1 MTTRV
6 AFLRAVNVGKRTV
19 AMARVV
25 EIFEE
30 LGYEQVWTYVNS
42 GNVVFDATGS
52 RAEHERRI
60 GDALAAEYGFE
71 VTTFVRTAAHIR
83 AVLAAQPFEVV
94 DGDTYFV
101 TFLQATP
108 SVAVATEFEACSNDV
123 DSVVVDGAEVH
134 WRMHGSSMD
143 TTLGKKHWKLLGEF
157 STRRNTTMLH
167 KLSDRIVARSGAA
180 QPGSSSRK

>member
-1 MTTRV
+1 MTRTDDSLGK
-6 AFLRAVNVGKRTV
+6 FSISLAVKNLEASR
-19 AMARVV
+19 
-25 EIFEE
+25 IFYQK
-30 LGYEQVWTYVNS
+30 LG
-42 GNVVFDATGS
+42 
-52 RAEHERRI
+52 
-60 GDALAAEYGFE
+60 
-71 VTTFVRTAAHIR
+71 
-83 AVLAAQPFEVV
+83 FEVV

-157 STRRNTTMLH
+157 STSRNTTMLH

-180 QPGSSSRK
+180 QPGSRSRK